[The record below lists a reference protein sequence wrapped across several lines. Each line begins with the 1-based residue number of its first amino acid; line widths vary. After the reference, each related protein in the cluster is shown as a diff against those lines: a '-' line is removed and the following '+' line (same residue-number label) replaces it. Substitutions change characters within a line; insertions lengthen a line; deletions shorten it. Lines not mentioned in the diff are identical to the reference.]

1 MLAARRIV
9 STARWSA
16 GSYALRGLLPTV
28 VFLKRI
34 RSVRKFVNKDAVEVC
49 FFVLFYT
56 LTELLPLLI
65 LLLQLRVSR
74 TKHTI
79 SRSSSQISPSIN
91 SIELPSPIIL
101 DQLLD

>member
-1 MLAARRIV
+1 M
-9 STARWSA
+9 
-16 GSYALRGLLPTV
+16 
-28 VFLKRI
+28 
-34 RSVRKFVNKDAVEVC
+34 NKDAVEVC

-65 LLLQLRVSR
+65 LLLQLRVSP

-79 SRSSSQISPSIN
+79 SRSASQISPSIN
-91 SIELPSPIIL
+91 SFEQPSPIIM